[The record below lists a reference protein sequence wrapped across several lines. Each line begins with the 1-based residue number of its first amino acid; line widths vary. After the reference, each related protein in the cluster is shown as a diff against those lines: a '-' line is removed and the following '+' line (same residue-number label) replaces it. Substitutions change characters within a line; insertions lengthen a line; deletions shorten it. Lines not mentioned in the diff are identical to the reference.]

1 MIYVTDLIFIL
12 RMVFIE
18 TRTAEGIRPL
28 DQPLIDAVFSAYTK
42 QRRNTIHKAVDRY
55 LNERTGSVELSS
67 ENITQ
72 RMQALMRGSDTRFN
86 FVVNI
91 PTLPV
96 ENLGKGMSLYPCIT
110 CVCDSSSLSTAP
122 PAASLSQNF
131 AGERTPSSS
140 ALGVS
145 LPGRRGDEREP
156 SSLVSPGKPED
167 ERISAKSGDGGGYGS
182 LYQPA

>member
-91 PTLPV
+91 PTLP
-96 ENLGKGMSLYPCIT
+96 C
-110 CVCDSSSLSTAP
+110 
-122 PAASLSQNF
+122 
-131 AGERTPSSS
+131 
-140 ALGVS
+140 
-145 LPGRRGDEREP
+145 REP
-156 SSLVSPGKPED
+156 RERYVFVSMYHLCLRLIISQYGAPCCLLVTKLRG
-167 ERISAKSGDGGGYGS
+167 
-182 LYQPA
+182 